1 MNIVKYNVDAGKV
14 EMREL
19 RGTIVACRNYK
30 YSDTFDRLED
40 ALVAYNLALGYAFC
54 ELVMTVE
61 IQGNR
66 YDIVLDP
73 EQTLIKDTNEGKIK

>member
-1 MNIVKYNVDAGKV
+1 MNIIKYSVDAGKI
-14 EMREL
+14 EMMDL
-19 RGTIVACRNYK
+19 RGTMVACRNYK

-40 ALVAYNLALGYAFC
+40 ALLAYNMALGYSFC

-66 YDIVLDP
+66 YDIVLVP
-73 EQTLIKDTNEGKIK
+73 EKTLIEDTNEGRIK